1 MLRALGLAVSDLA
14 DSRVLGIMLQAL
26 AITALIFVLLA
37 GGLFW
42 LLSGVDPCGVF
53 GADSCPLDVG
63 SSGVGAV
70 ALTLLAAW
78 FLFPA
83 VALAVIT
90 TFVDRFVRVVE
101 ERHYPDAA
109 SEARPLGFGRGAAMG
124 LKSAGRLILF
134 NLVAL
139 PFYLLLL
146 VTGIG
151 PFILFVIVNGIAFG
165 RDVAELAA
173 ARHGDR
179 AARQSWLRS
188 TRGQQHLIGV
198 VVSMLFLVPIANLFA
213 PVIGAAAGIHLF
225 NRSFWTTNAGCG
237 VPVPPGARTAVSRE
251 R

>member
-1 MLRALGLAVSDLA
+1 MIRALGLAVSDLA
-14 DSRVLGIMLQAL
+14 DGRVLGIMLQAL
-26 AITALIFVLLA
+26 AIAALIFVLLA
-37 GGLFW
+37 GGVFW
-42 LLSGVDPCGVF
+42 LLSGVDPCGLFV
-53 GADSCPLDVG
+53 ADSCPLEVG
-63 SSGVGAV
+63 SSGIGAI

-78 FLFPA
+78 LLFPA

-109 SEARPLGFGRGAAMG
+109 REASPLGVGRGAAMG

-134 NLVAL
+134 NLIAL

-179 AARQSWLRS
+179 VSRRAWLRS

-198 VVSMLFLVPIANLFA
+198 VVSTLFLGPIVNLFA

-225 NRSFWTTNAGCG
+225 NRSFWTTNPLPKA
-237 VPVPPGARTAVSRE
+237 PVPPAPRTAVSDE